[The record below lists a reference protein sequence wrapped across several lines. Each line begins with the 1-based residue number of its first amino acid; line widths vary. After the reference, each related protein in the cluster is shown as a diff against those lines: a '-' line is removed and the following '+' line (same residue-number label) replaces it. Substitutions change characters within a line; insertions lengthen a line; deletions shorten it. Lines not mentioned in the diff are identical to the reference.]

1 MYISVNNT
9 TTVKLSRER
18 VHQCQQH
25 YNSCPENVFISVS
38 NNCPE
43 NVYISVS
50 NKCPKNVYISVSNNC
65 PENVFISV
73 SNKCPENVYISVS
86 NSNKRRYGTF
96 MGKRA

>member
-25 YNSCPENVFISVS
+25 YNSCAENVYISLS
-38 NNCPE
+38 YNSCPE
-43 NVYISVS
+43 NVYINV
-50 NKCPKNVYISVSNNC
+50 KNYNC